1 MLNMAFGVAL
11 SETFVKYIEILRFLR
26 YKDYKN
32 ILLFHS
38 LCVLICP
45 FFKPNCSP
53 SWILNLYQIHTFNNN
68 LNDKE
73 KITSHLMR
81 ELHYKTTFVQ

>member
-11 SETFVKYIEILRFLR
+11 SEAFVKYIEILRFLQ

-32 ILLFHS
+32 ILLFTQPVCFDMS
-38 LCVLICP
+38 

-81 ELHYKTTFVQ
+81 ELH